1 MGKAN
6 KVVLAYSGG
15 LDTSVIIPWL
25 KENYGAEVI
34 AVCVDL
40 GQPEDYDAVEKKA
53 IKSGASKAYIVDA
66 KEEFVKDY
74 VWPTVKAGAIYE
86 GKYLLGTSFARPL
99 IGKIL
104 VDIAKKEISKV
115 FSIKKEAIENDIDT
129 GFYKDKIGICP
140 ICGKDVLKSKY
151 GYGCIGYKD
160 GCNFKINFTICN
172 RIISK
177 KNAELLLKTG
187 KTSKIV
193 GFTSKNGKSFDAYLK
208 NNNGK
213 IEFEFN

>member
-1 MGKAN
+1 MQIEMDKYKTVELGKALKSVYHN
-6 KVVLAYSGG
+6 KI
-15 LDTSVIIPWL
+15 T
-25 KENYGAEVI
+25 
-34 AVCVDL
+34 VD
-40 GQPEDYDAVEKKA
+40 D
-53 IKSGASKAYIVDA
+53 S
-66 KEEFVKDY
+66 
-74 VWPTVKAGAIYE
+74 
-86 GKYLLGTSFARPL
+86 
-99 IGKIL
+99 

-115 FSIKKEAIENDIDT
+115 FSIKQEAIENDIDT
-129 GFYKDKIGICP
+129 GFYKDKIGVCP